1 MSASIII
8 NANNIT
14 DSVTNSVFQVDFE
27 RAVNLV
33 DKHISLTSA
42 SLYFSWRNITT
53 SNNKFSYTWIDDIVY
68 NVEIPIGLYEISDI
82 RSYFQF
88 VMSQNNHVMT
98 NTETGSTIY
107 FIDFVVSN
115 TNYSI
120 DILTYP
126 VPASL
131 PTGYT
136 SSITFIGTEKNPRL
150 TLPAG
155 INAIFGYVED
165 FTTDAGSSI
174 LTFNSSLAPNVSP
187 DNSVLIVCDQVLN
200 EFSNLGIL
208 YALSPSVGIGS
219 LIVDK
224 PAYPI
229 YSKLRNGSYNHLTFR
244 VLSSK
249 TFRPI
254 ELIDPEINFIFSI
267 K

>member
-1 MSASIII
+1 
-8 NANNIT
+8 
-14 DSVTNSVFQVDFE
+14 
-27 RAVNLV
+27 
-33 DKHISLTSA
+33 
-42 SLYFSWRNITT
+42 
-53 SNNKFSYTWIDDIVY
+53 
-68 NVEIPIGLYEISDI
+68 
-82 RSYFQF
+82 
-88 VMSQNNHVMT
+88 MSQNNHVMT
-98 NTETGSTIY
+98 NTETAPTVY

-115 TNYSI
+115 TAYSI

-131 PTGYT
+131 PDGYT
-136 SSITFIGTEKNPRL
+136 SSISFIGTEKNPQL

-155 INAIFGYVED
+155 INAIFGYAED

-174 LTFNSSLAPNVSP
+174 LTISSTIAPNVSP

-200 EFSNLGIL
+200 EFSHLGFL

-224 PAYPI
+224 PAYHI
-229 YSKLRNGSYNHLTFR
+229 YSKLRNGNYNHLTFR
-244 VLSSK
+244 TLSSK
-249 TFRPI
+249 SFRPI

>member
-1 MSASIII
+1 MLFI
-8 NANNIT
+8 
-14 DSVTNSVFQVDFE
+14 
-27 RAVNLV
+27 
-33 DKHISLTSA
+33 
-42 SLYFSWRNITT
+42 Y
-53 SNNKFSYTWIDDIVY
+53 YTIQSKIHQKIELPV
-68 NVEIPIGLYEISDI
+68 GLYEISDI
-82 RSYFQF
+82 KSYFQS

-98 NTETGSTIY
+98 NTETASTVY
-107 FIDFVVSN
+107 FIDFIISN
-115 TNYSI
+115 TAYSI

-131 PTGYT
+131 PDGYT
-136 SSITFIGTEKNPRL
+136 SSISFIGTEKNPQL

-155 INAIFGYVED
+155 INAILGYAED
-165 FTTDAGSSI
+165 FTTVAGSSI
-174 LTFNSSLAPNVSP
+174 LTVNSSVAPNVSP
-187 DNSVLIVCDQVLN
+187 DNSVLIVCDMVQN

-244 VLSSK
+244 ILSSK
-249 TFRPI
+249 TFQTI
-254 ELIDPEINFIFSI
+254 ELIDPTINFIFSI

>member
-1 MSASIII
+1 MS
-8 NANNIT
+8 
-14 DSVTNSVFQVDFE
+14 
-27 RAVNLV
+27 L
-33 DKHISLTSA
+33 
-42 SLYFSWRNITT
+42 
-53 SNNKFSYTWIDDIVY
+53 
-68 NVEIPIGLYEISDI
+68 
-82 RSYFQF
+82 
-88 VMSQNNHVMT
+88 NNHVIT
-98 NTETGSTIY
+98 NTETGSIIH
-107 FIDFVVSN
+107 FIDFVLST

-120 DILTYP
+120 DILTYS

-155 INAIFGYVED
+155 INAIFGYAED

-187 DNSVLIVCDQVLN
+187 DKSVIIVCDQVLN

-208 YALSPSVGIGS
+208 YALSPSFGIGS

-229 YSKLRNGSYNHLTFR
+229 YS
-244 VLSSK
+244 
-249 TFRPI
+249 I
-254 ELIDPEINFIFSI
+254 
-267 K
+267 

>member
-1 MSASIII
+1 MSSIII

-14 DSVTNSVFQVDFE
+14 DSVTNSVFQIDFE
-27 RAVNLV
+27 RSVNLV
-33 DKHISLTSA
+33 DKHISLTST
-42 SLYFSWRNITT
+42 SMYFSWRNITT
-53 SNNKFSYTWIDDIVY
+53 QNNKFSYTWIDDIVY

-82 RSYFQF
+82 KSYFQF

-98 NTETGSTIY
+98 NNETGSTIY

-131 PTGYT
+131 PDGFT
-136 SSITFIGTEKNPRL
+136 SNITFIGTAKNPRL

-155 INAIFGYVED
+155 INAIFGYAEN
-165 FTTDAGSSI
+165 FTTDAGSSV
-174 LTFNSSLAPNVSP
+174 LTFNSSTAPNVSP
-187 DNSVLIVCDQVLN
+187 DNSILIVCDQVEN
-200 EFSNLGIL
+200 EFSKLGIL
-208 YALSPSVGIGS
+208 YAISPSVGIGS

-244 VLSSK
+244 ILSSK

-254 ELIDPEINFIFSI
+254 EMIDPEINFIFSI

>member
-1 MSASIII
+1 MSSIII
-8 NANNIT
+8 NGNNIT

-53 SNNKFSYTWIDDIVY
+53 QNNKFSYTWIDDIVY
-68 NVEIPIGLYEISDI
+68 DVEIPIGLYEISDI
-82 RSYFQF
+82 KAYFQF
-88 VMSQNNHVMT
+88 VMNQNNHVMT
-98 NTETGSTIY
+98 NTETGSIVY
-107 FIDFVVSN
+107 FIDFVISN
-115 TNYSI
+115 TAYSI

-131 PTGYT
+131 PTGFT
-136 SSITFIGTEKNPRL
+136 SNITFIGTEKNPLL

-165 FTTDAGSSI
+165 FTTGAGSSI
-174 LTFNSSLAPNVSP
+174 LTFNSSVAPNVSP
-187 DNSVLIVCDQVLN
+187 DNSVLIVCDQVEN
-200 EFSNLGIL
+200 QFSNLGIL

-229 YSKLRNGSYNHLTFR
+229 YSKLRNGNYNHLTFR
-244 VLSSK
+244 ILSSK

>member
-1 MSASIII
+1 M
-8 NANNIT
+8 
-14 DSVTNSVFQVDFE
+14 
-27 RAVNLV
+27 
-33 DKHISLTSA
+33 
-42 SLYFSWRNITT
+42 TT
-53 SNNKFSYTWIDDIVY
+53 HNNKFSYTWIDDIVY
-68 NVEIPIGLYEISDI
+68 DVEIPIGLYEISDI

-98 NTETGSTIY
+98 KTETGSTIY

-115 TNYSI
+115 TAYSI

-131 PTGYT
+131 PTGFT
-136 SSITFIGTEKNPRL
+136 SNIIFIGTAKNPRL
-150 TLPAG
+150 TLPGG
-155 INAIFGYVED
+155 INAIFGYASD
-165 FTTDAGSSI
+165 FTTDVGSSI
-174 LTFNSSLAPNVSP
+174 LSFSSTNAPNVSL

-229 YSKLRNGSYNHLTFR
+229 YSKL
-244 VLSSK
+244 K
-249 TFRPI
+249 
-254 ELIDPEINFIFSI
+254 

>member
-14 DSVTNSVFQVDFE
+14 DSVTNSVFQIDFE
-27 RAVNLV
+27 RSVNLI

-53 SNNKFSYTWIDDIVY
+53 SNNKFSYIWIDDVEY
-68 NVEIPIGLYEISDI
+68 YVEIPIGLYEISDI
-82 RSYFQF
+82 KAYFQF

-98 NTETGSTIY
+98 NTETGSTVY

-131 PTGYT
+131 PDGFT
-136 SSITFIGTEKNPRL
+136 SSITFIGVEKNPRL
-150 TLPAG
+150 KLPAG
-155 INAIFGYVED
+155 INAIFGYAED
-165 FTTDAGSSI
+165 FITDAGSSI
-174 LTFNSSLAPNVSP
+174 LTFSSSVAPNVSP
-187 DNSVLIVCDQVLN
+187 DNSILIVCDQVEN

-208 YALSPSVGIGS
+208 YAISPSVGIGS
-219 LIVDK
+219 LVVDK
-224 PAYPI
+224 PTYPI
-229 YSKLRNGSYNHLTFR
+229 YSKLRNGNYNHLTFR
-244 VLSSK
+244 ILSSK

>member
-1 MSASIII
+1 
-8 NANNIT
+8 
-14 DSVTNSVFQVDFE
+14 
-27 RAVNLV
+27 
-33 DKHISLTSA
+33 
-42 SLYFSWRNITT
+42 
-53 SNNKFSYTWIDDIVY
+53 
-68 NVEIPIGLYEISDI
+68 
-82 RSYFQF
+82 
-88 VMSQNNHVMT
+88 MSQNNHVMT
-98 NTETGSTIY
+98 NTETGSTTY
-107 FIDFVVSN
+107 FIDFVISN

-131 PTGYT
+131 PTGFT
-136 SSITFIGTEKNPRL
+136 SNITFIGVEKNPRL

-155 INAIFGYVED
+155 INEIFGYAED

-174 LTFNSSLAPNVSP
+174 LTFNSSVAPNVSP
-187 DNSVLIVCDQVLN
+187 DNSVIIVCDQVFN

-208 YALSPSVGIGS
+208 YAISPSVGIGS

-224 PAYPI
+224 PSYPI

-244 VLSSK
+244 ILSSK

-254 ELIDPEINFIFSI
+254 ELIDPEINFILSI

>member
-1 MSASIII
+1 MSSSIII

-14 DSVTNSVFQVDFE
+14 DSVTNSVFQVNFE
-27 RAVNLV
+27 RSVNLV

-42 SLYFSWRNITT
+42 SLFFSWRNITT
-53 SNNKFSYTWIDDIVY
+53 QNNKFSYTWNDDIEY
-68 NVEIPIGLYEISDI
+68 FVEIPIGLYEISDI

-120 DILTYP
+120 EILTYP
-126 VPASL
+126 
-131 PTGYT
+131 TGFT
-136 SSITFIGTEKNPRL
+136 SNISFIGTEKNPRL
-150 TLPAG
+150 TLPVG
-155 INAIFGYVED
+155 INAIFGYAED

-174 LTFNSSLAPNVSP
+174 ITFSSTIAPNVSP

-200 EFSNLGIL
+200 EFSNLGII
-208 YALSPSVGIGS
+208 YALFPSVGIGS

-229 YSKLRNGSYNHLTFR
+229 HSKLRYGNYNHLTFQI
-244 VLSSK
+244 LSSK
-249 TFRPI
+249 SFRPI

>member
-1 MSASIII
+1 MSSLII

-14 DSVTNSVFQVDFE
+14 DTTTNSTFQVDFD
-27 RAVNLV
+27 RTINLV

-68 NVEIPIGLYEISDI
+68 SVELPIGLYEISDI
-82 RSYFQF
+82 KSYFQF

-98 NTETGSTIY
+98 NTETASTIY

-115 TNYSI
+115 TAYSI

-131 PTGYT
+131 PVGYT

-155 INAIFGYVED
+155 INAIFGYAED
-165 FTTDAGSSI
+165 LTTDAGSSI
-174 LTFNSSLAPNVSP
+174 LTFNSSFAPNVSP
-187 DNSVLIVCDQVLN
+187 DNSVLIVCDMVQN
-200 EFSNLGIL
+200 EFSILGIL

-229 YSKLRNGSYNHLTFR
+229 YSKLRNGNYNHLTFR
-244 VLSSK
+244 ILSSK
-249 TFRPI
+249 SFQPI

>member
-1 MSASIII
+1 MSSIII

-14 DSVTNSVFQVDFE
+14 DSVTNSVLQIDFE
-27 RAVNLV
+27 RSVNLT

-53 SNNKFSYTWIDDIVY
+53 QNNKFSYTWIDDIVY
-68 NVEIPIGLYEISDI
+68 DVEIPIGLYEITDI

-98 NTETGSTIY
+98 NTETGSTVY

-115 TNYSI
+115 TAYSI

-131 PTGYT
+131 PTGFT
-136 SSITFIGTEKNPRL
+136 SNITFIGTAKNPRL

-155 INAIFGYVED
+155 INAIFGYVEN

-174 LTFNSSLAPNVSP
+174 LTFNSSIAPNVSP
-187 DNSVLIVCDQVLN
+187 DNSVLIVCDQVEN

-208 YALSPSVGIGS
+208 YAISPSVGIGS

-229 YSKLRNGSYNHLTFR
+229 YSKLRNGNYNHLTFR
-244 VLSSK
+244 ILSSK

>member
-1 MSASIII
+1 MSSIII

-14 DSVTNSVFQVDFE
+14 DTVTNSVLQIDFE
-27 RAVNLV
+27 RSVNLT

-53 SNNKFSYTWIDDIVY
+53 QNNKFSYTWIDDIVY
-68 NVEIPIGLYEISDI
+68 DVEIPIGLYEITDI

-98 NTETGSTIY
+98 NTETGSTVY

-115 TNYSI
+115 TAYSI

-131 PTGYT
+131 PTGFT
-136 SSITFIGTEKNPRL
+136 SNITFIGTEKNPLL

-155 INAIFGYVED
+155 INAIFGYVEN

-174 LTFNSSLAPNVSP
+174 LTFNSSIAPNVSP
-187 DNSVLIVCDQVLN
+187 DNSVLIVCDQVEN

-208 YALSPSVGIGS
+208 YAISPSVGIGS

-229 YSKLRNGSYNHLTFR
+229 YSKLRNGNHNHFNFR
-244 VLSSK
+244 ILSSK
-249 TFRPI
+249 TFHP
-254 ELIDPEINFIFSI
+254 LN
-267 K
+267 

>member
-1 MSASIII
+1 
-8 NANNIT
+8 
-14 DSVTNSVFQVDFE
+14 
-27 RAVNLV
+27 
-33 DKHISLTSA
+33 
-42 SLYFSWRNITT
+42 
-53 SNNKFSYTWIDDIVY
+53 
-68 NVEIPIGLYEISDI
+68 
-82 RSYFQF
+82 
-88 VMSQNNHVMT
+88 MSQNNHVMT
-98 NTETGSTIY
+98 NTETGSTVY

-115 TNYSI
+115 TAYSI

-131 PTGYT
+131 PTGFT
-136 SSITFIGTEKNPRL
+136 SNITFIGTEKNPLL

-155 INAIFGYVED
+155 INAIFGYVEN

-174 LTFNSSLAPNVSP
+174 LTFNSSIAPNVSP
-187 DNSVLIVCDQVLN
+187 DNSVLIVCDQVEN

-208 YALSPSVGIGS
+208 YAISPSVGIGS

-229 YSKLRNGSYNHLTFR
+229 YSKLRNGNYNHLTFR
-244 VLSSK
+244 ILSSK

>member
-1 MSASIII
+1 MSSLII

-14 DSVTNSVFQVDFE
+14 DTTTNSTFQVDFD
-27 RAVNLV
+27 RTINLT

-53 SNNKFSYTWIDDIVY
+53 QNNKFSYTWIDDIVY
-68 NVEIPIGLYEISDI
+68 DVIIPIGLYEISDI

-155 INAIFGYVED
+155 INAILVMPM
-165 FTTDAGSSI
+165 I
-174 LTFNSSLAPNVSP
+174 LPLMRVH
-187 DNSVLIVCDQVLN
+187 
-200 EFSNLGIL
+200 L
-208 YALSPSVGIGS
+208 Y
-219 LIVDK
+219 
-224 PAYPI
+224 
-229 YSKLRNGSYNHLTFR
+229 
-244 VLSSK
+244 
-249 TFRPI
+249 
-254 ELIDPEINFIFSI
+254 
-267 K
+267 